1 MNYLSKFHNLVLLDV
16 SLLNEEKLIVKH
28 YNLKIGKYSKQIVVT
43 RCCYLLLPQIV
54 VKTKYIK

>member
-16 SLLNEEKLIVKH
+16 SLLNKEKLIVKS
-28 YNLKIGKYSKQIVVT
+28 YNLKIGKYSKQIVGT
-43 RCCYLLLPQIV
+43 CCYLLLPQIA